1 MRYIVPV
8 PELYEKIREILND
21 GMDFVEISL
30 LEPDD
35 EDEIPAGVHFEAF
48 RKGSYG
54 SVNYEEVDVIDPED

>member
-1 MRYIVPV
+1 MRYIISAA
-8 PELYEKIREILND
+8 ELFRKAEEILND
-21 GMDFVEISL
+21 GMDYVEISL
-30 LEPDD
+30 LEPDE